1 MHRFLIAGTALV
13 AGVAIAA
20 PMALSADAP
29 AATPPAA
36 SAAPE
41 PHNMPGNMGQGMMGR
56 GMMGRGM
63 MGRGVMGQG
72 MMGQGMGSMMGGM
85 HGHAGGMGGP
95 GWMHRMMMHG
105 MRGMTPRQRCEERLA
120 RRAGIIAYTIA
131 KLGLTAQQRLLW
143 DKLHGIL
150 QTAADRQRQLCA
162 QLKPRAERSQET
174 ILDRVDRRE
183 QFLAARLDALKQ
195 ARPALEQFYQALN
208 ADQQVIINHPFR
220 H

>member
-1 MHRFLIAGTALV
+1 MHRFLIAGAALV

-29 AATPPAA
+29 AASPPAA

-41 PHNMPGNMGQGMMGR
+41 THNMPGNMGQGMMGH
-56 GMMGRGM
+56 
-63 MGRGVMGQG
+63 G
-72 MMGQGMGSMMGGM
+72 MMGQGMTGQGMRPMMGG
-85 HGHAGGMGGP
+85 H
-95 GWMHRMMMHG
+95 GWMQRMMMMHR

-131 KLGLTAQQRLLW
+131 KLDLTPQQRPLW
-143 DKLHGIL
+143 DKVQGTL
-150 QTAADRQRQLCA
+150 QAAGDRERRLCA
-162 QLKPRAERSQET
+162 ELKPRAERSQET

-183 QFLAARLDALKQ
+183 QFLSARLDTLKQ
-195 ARPALEQFYQALN
+195 VRPALEQFYQALT
-208 ADQQVIINHPFR
+208 ADQKAVINHPFQ